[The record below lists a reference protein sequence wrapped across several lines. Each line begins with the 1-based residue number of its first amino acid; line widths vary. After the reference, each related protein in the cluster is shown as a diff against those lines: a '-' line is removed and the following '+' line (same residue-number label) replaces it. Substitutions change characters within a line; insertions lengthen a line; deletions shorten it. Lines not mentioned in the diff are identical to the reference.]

1 MVADQWKKRLRA
13 INNIDCPLDRHGL
26 KKKKK
31 QGLARYNLKLRSNV
45 SLVWDDKKRC
55 VLAKKEQI
63 GISQRELTPFLDSL
77 SHHHSILA
85 DVFTLPHETFEL
97 NNLSEVLSHKVWQAN
112 LSEDERGFL
121 TQFLPEGSGPDDI
134 VYKLLGEENFHFGNQ
149 FLKWQESGEASA
161 FLIMEL
167 ALRDCFGLEL
177 QFSNH
182 LRPFFYFLSR
192 ACSILSPVY
201 WFYGLLLSRG
211 QMICSGSFHPDNV
224 MRQEQLFKSNKK
236 AYYMEL
242 QNYHDNMIGKLQLW
256 KESLESCKDSEEEM
270 VERILRRA
278 CSTHDVLQRRGFRFA
293 QDACY
298 VTGCRKQGVYVLTLQ
313 DNCKSVVDVLLY
325 LGVSW
330 EGLDKLWWDGQLVT
344 AVGTLRKGLTE
355 GTYGSSPD
363 GAKMAARSRKGEKL
377 NKRNIQHSDGAKYMS
392 YIKVS
397 REHYQR
403 VKNSMKHNSNSIQ
416 PRSLSNVLGDVENLH
431 VQPFEFYEEEERQ
444 KLHDHWLQLANRDV
458 PAGFAKWIKRR
469 SQELHV
475 RISLGQEMEQK
486 LNVQIKGEE
495 KMSSDGIFPERTDCK
510 EAEERTNSDGIFAE
524 QTDNKEA
531 EIILSMEV
539 EADQQE
545 DNEKSD
551 RLIEKQ
557 MEREIVNNEVS
568 LQSEVDKHESVDESD
583 GLIEKQMEREILNNE
598 LPLQSEVDQH
608 EGEENSDGLIEKQ
621 MEREVQNN
629 ELPLQSEVDQHEGKE
644 KSDGLIEKQMER
656 EILNNDPIKSEVDQH
671 EGKEESDGLIEKQ
684 MEREILN
691 NELPIQPEDQEGGES
706 ASLFDEQTPD
716 STANTDYD
724 DESLPVSLS
733 QDLDHVSLDESN
745 QLGHFKLDSNENN
758 IIQQADEVS
767 PTVSEYPEGLNS
779 VDVPVDQGDPLASTS
794 DGWPAI
800 SIAASYG
807 CATPISHE
815 YSSAE
820 ELSLGH
826 PRVTEERAA
835 SLINL
840 EAVPTGKD
848 AGRDMLPREPSAI
861 SLFGSYPQNRN
872 EIFHPFFKDPDS
884 SSYNHEQRQSPLDF
898 QPATNL
904 MVQQGQYSGHF
915 REQLH
920 VQLPIELR
928 HKGMN
933 DLLMHQNFQ
942 GNLYPDGSRYSL
954 PRHEQLNVG
963 MQDWAI
969 NSVHVSTPPQ
979 THLSSGDLLSQN
991 WFSGENH
998 ARGSWSTF
1006 GGVGGP
1012 SQSIGSVN
1020 NSDQSLYS
1028 VLSECNALHQSGSY
1042 NVSGSRERLIP
1053 SRNYGEI
1060 AVGVPTTSNASQQQA
1075 VSLSYMSS
1083 QESPSGLKP
1092 NGLGWTSMSTQ
1103 NPGYHDSMGK
1113 PFLRPWNP

>member
-26 KKKKK
+26 KKKKKK

-149 FLKWQESGEASA
+149 FLKW
-161 FLIMEL
+161 
-167 ALRDCFGLEL
+167 
-177 QFSNH
+177 
-182 LRPFFYFLSR
+182 
-192 ACSILSPVY
+192 
-201 WFYGLLLSRG
+201 G

-270 VERILRRA
+270 VERI
-278 CSTHDVLQRRGFRFA
+278 
-293 QDACY
+293 
-298 VTGCRKQGVYVLTLQ
+298 
-313 DNCKSVVDVLLY
+313 
-325 LGVSW
+325 
-330 EGLDKLWWDGQLVT
+330 
-344 AVGTLRKGLTE
+344 LRKGLTE

-568 LQSEVDKHESVDESD
+568 LQS
-583 GLIEKQMEREILNNE
+583 
-598 LPLQSEVDQH
+598 
-608 EGEENSDGLIEKQ
+608 
-621 MEREVQNN
+621 
-629 ELPLQSEVDQHEGKE
+629 
-644 KSDGLIEKQMER
+644 
-656 EILNNDPIKSEVDQH
+656 
-671 EGKEESDGLIEKQ
+671 
-684 MEREILN
+684 
-691 NELPIQPEDQEGGES
+691 EDQEGGES

>member
-13 INNIDCPLDRHGL
+13 INNIDCPLDPHGL

-149 FLKWQESGEASA
+149 FLKW
-161 FLIMEL
+161 
-167 ALRDCFGLEL
+167 
-177 QFSNH
+177 
-182 LRPFFYFLSR
+182 
-192 ACSILSPVY
+192 
-201 WFYGLLLSRG
+201 G
-211 QMICSGSFHPDNV
+211 QMVCSGSFHPDNV
-224 MRQEQLFKSNKK
+224 MRQEKLFKANKK

-242 QNYHDNMIGKLQLW
+242 QIYHDNLIGKLQLW

-270 VERILRRA
+270 VERI
-278 CSTHDVLQRRGFRFA
+278 
-293 QDACY
+293 
-298 VTGCRKQGVYVLTLQ
+298 
-313 DNCKSVVDVLLY
+313 
-325 LGVSW
+325 
-330 EGLDKLWWDGQLVT
+330 
-344 AVGTLRKGLTE
+344 LRKGLTE

-431 VQPFEFYEEEERQ
+431 VRPFEFYEEEERQ

-458 PAGFAKWIKRR
+458 PTGFAKWIKRR
-469 SQELHV
+469 SQELQV

-539 EADQQE
+539 EVDQQE

-557 MEREIVNNEVS
+557 MEKEIVNNEVS
-568 LQSEVDKHESVDESD
+568 LQSQVDKHESMDESD
-583 GLIEKQMEREILNNE
+583 GLMEKQTEREILNNE

-621 MEREVQNN
+621 MEREVLNN
-629 ELPLQSEVDQHEGKE
+629 ELPVQSEVDQQECKE
-644 KSDGLIEKQMER
+644 KSDGLIDKQMER

-684 MEREILN
+684 MEREILS

-745 QLGHFKLDSNENN
+745 QLGHFKLDSNKNN

-767 PTVSEYPEGLNS
+767 PTVSEYPEVLNS

-815 YSSAE
+815 YSSVE

-848 AGRDMLPREPSAI
+848 TGRDMLPREPSAI

-928 HKGMN
+928 HKGLN

-942 GNLYPDGSRYSL
+942 GNLYPDGSRYSF

-963 MQDWAI
+963 MQDWAV

-998 ARGSWSTF
+998 ARGSWSTL

-1020 NSDQSLYS
+1020 NSDQTLYS

-1060 AVGVPTTSNASQQQA
+1060 GVGVPTTSNASQQQA

-1083 QESPSGLKP
+1083 QESPSGLKA

>member
-13 INNIDCPLDRHGL
+13 INNTDCHLEPHGL
-26 KKKKK
+26 KKKKKK
-31 QGLARYNLKLRSNV
+31 QGLAGYNLKLRSNV

-63 GISQRELTPFLDSL
+63 GISQRELSPFLDSI

-97 NNLSEVLSHKVWQAN
+97 NNLSDVLSHKVWQAN

-121 TQFLPEGSGPDDI
+121 MQFLPEGSGLDDI

-149 FLKWQESGEASA
+149 FLKW
-161 FLIMEL
+161 
-167 ALRDCFGLEL
+167 
-177 QFSNH
+177 
-182 LRPFFYFLSR
+182 
-192 ACSILSPVY
+192 
-201 WFYGLLLSRG
+201 G

-224 MRQEQLFKSNKK
+224 MRQEQHFKANKK

-270 VERILRRA
+270 VERI
-278 CSTHDVLQRRGFRFA
+278 
-293 QDACY
+293 
-298 VTGCRKQGVYVLTLQ
+298 
-313 DNCKSVVDVLLY
+313 
-325 LGVSW
+325 
-330 EGLDKLWWDGQLVT
+330 
-344 AVGTLRKGLTE
+344 LRKGLTE

-469 SQELHV
+469 SQEFHV

-486 LNVQIKGEE
+486 LNVQIKGTD
-495 KMSSDGIFPERTDCK
+495 KISSDGIFAELTDCK

-557 MEREIVNNEVS
+557 MEREIVNNEVF
-568 LQSEVDKHESVDESD
+568 
-583 GLIEKQMEREILNNE
+583 
-598 LPLQSEVDQH
+598 LQSEVDQH
-608 EGEENSDGLIEKQ
+608 E
-621 MEREVQNN
+621 V
-629 ELPLQSEVDQHEGKE
+629 KE

-671 EGKEESDGLIEKQ
+671 EGKKESDGLIEKQ

-691 NELPIQPEDQEGGES
+691 NELPIQPEDQEGGDS

-733 QDLDHVSLDESN
+733 QDLGHVSLDDSN

-779 VDVPVDQGDPLASTS
+779 VDVPVDQGVSLASTS

-826 PRVTEERAA
+826 PRVTEERVA

-848 AGRDMLPREPSAI
+848 AGRDMLSREPSAI

-884 SSYNHEQRQSPLDF
+884 SSYNREQRQSPLDF

-904 MVQQGQYSGHF
+904 MVQQSQYSGHF

-928 HKGMN
+928 HKGLN

-942 GNLYPDGSRYSL
+942 GNLYTDGSRYSF

-963 MQDWAI
+963 IQDWAV

-979 THLSSGDLLSQN
+979 THLSSGDLLNQN

-998 ARGSWSTF
+998 ARGSWCTL

-1053 SRNYGEI
+1053 SRNYGEMG
-1060 AVGVPTTSNASQQQA
+1060 VGVPTTSNASQQQA
-1075 VSLSYMSS
+1075 VSLSYTSS

>member
-13 INNIDCPLDRHGL
+13 INNTDCHLEPHGL
-26 KKKKK
+26 KKKKKK
-31 QGLARYNLKLRSNV
+31 QGLAGYNLKLRSNV

-63 GISQRELTPFLDSL
+63 GISQRELSPFLDSI

-149 FLKWQESGEASA
+149 FLKW
-161 FLIMEL
+161 
-167 ALRDCFGLEL
+167 
-177 QFSNH
+177 
-182 LRPFFYFLSR
+182 
-192 ACSILSPVY
+192 
-201 WFYGLLLSRG
+201 G

-224 MRQEQLFKSNKK
+224 MRQEQLFKANKK

-270 VERILRRA
+270 VERI
-278 CSTHDVLQRRGFRFA
+278 
-293 QDACY
+293 
-298 VTGCRKQGVYVLTLQ
+298 
-313 DNCKSVVDVLLY
+313 
-325 LGVSW
+325 
-330 EGLDKLWWDGQLVT
+330 
-344 AVGTLRKGLTE
+344 LRKGLTE

-469 SQELHV
+469 SQEYYV
-475 RISLGQEMEQK
+475 RISLGQEMEKK
-486 LNVQIKGEE
+486 LNVQIKGTD
-495 KMSSDGIFPERTDCK
+495 KMSSDGIFAELTDCK
-510 EAEERTNSDGIFAE
+510 EAEERTYSDGIFAE

-557 MEREIVNNEVS
+557 TEREIVNNEVF
-568 LQSEVDKHESVDESD
+568 LQS
-583 GLIEKQMEREILNNE
+583 
-598 LPLQSEVDQH
+598 
-608 EGEENSDGLIEKQ
+608 
-621 MEREVQNN
+621 
-629 ELPLQSEVDQHEGKE
+629 
-644 KSDGLIEKQMER
+644 
-656 EILNNDPIKSEVDQH
+656 
-671 EGKEESDGLIEKQ
+671 
-684 MEREILN
+684 
-691 NELPIQPEDQEGGES
+691 EDQEGGDS

-733 QDLDHVSLDESN
+733 QDLGPVSLDESN

-779 VDVPVDQGDPLASTS
+779 VDVPVDQGVSLASTS

-826 PRVTEERAA
+826 PRVTEERVG

-848 AGRDMLPREPSAI
+848 SGRDMLSREPSAI

-884 SSYNHEQRQSPLDF
+884 SSYNREQRQSPLDF

-904 MVQQGQYSGHF
+904 MVQQSQYSGHF

-920 VQLPIELR
+920 VQLPTELR
-928 HKGMN
+928 HKGLN

-942 GNLYPDGSRYSL
+942 GNLYTDGSRYSF

-963 MQDWAI
+963 IQDWAV

-979 THLSSGDLLSQN
+979 THLSSGDLLNQN

-998 ARGSWSTF
+998 ARGSWSTL

-1060 AVGVPTTSNASQQQA
+1060 GVGVPTTSNASQQQA

>member
-149 FLKWQESGEASA
+149 FLKW
-161 FLIMEL
+161 
-167 ALRDCFGLEL
+167 
-177 QFSNH
+177 
-182 LRPFFYFLSR
+182 
-192 ACSILSPVY
+192 
-201 WFYGLLLSRG
+201 G

-270 VERILRRA
+270 VERI
-278 CSTHDVLQRRGFRFA
+278 
-293 QDACY
+293 
-298 VTGCRKQGVYVLTLQ
+298 
-313 DNCKSVVDVLLY
+313 
-325 LGVSW
+325 
-330 EGLDKLWWDGQLVT
+330 
-344 AVGTLRKGLTE
+344 LRKGLTE

-416 PRSLSNVLGDVENLH
+416 PRSLSNVLSDVENLH

>member
-13 INNIDCPLDRHGL
+13 ANNIDSSLEPHGSK

-31 QGLARYNLKLRSNV
+31 QGLTRYNLKLRPNV

-63 GISQRELTPFLDSL
+63 GISRRDLTPFLDSL

-97 NNLSEVLSHKVWQAN
+97 KNLSEVLSHEVWQAN
-112 LSEDERGFL
+112 LSQDERGFL
-121 TQFLPEGSGPDDI
+121 SQFLPEGSGPDDI
-134 VYKLLGEENFHFGNQ
+134 VYKLLGEENLHFGNP
-149 FLKWQESGEASA
+149 FVKW
-161 FLIMEL
+161 
-167 ALRDCFGLEL
+167 
-177 QFSNH
+177 
-182 LRPFFYFLSR
+182 
-192 ACSILSPVY
+192 
-201 WFYGLLLSRG
+201 G

-224 MRQEQLFKSNKK
+224 MRQEQLFKANKK

-270 VERILRRA
+270 VERI
-278 CSTHDVLQRRGFRFA
+278 T
-293 QDACY
+293 
-298 VTGCRKQGVYVLTLQ
+298 
-313 DNCKSVVDVLLY
+313 
-325 LGVSW
+325 
-330 EGLDKLWWDGQLVT
+330 
-344 AVGTLRKGLTE
+344 RKGFME

-458 PAGFAKWIKRR
+458 PAGFSQWIKRR
-469 SQELHV
+469 SQELQV
-475 RISLGQEMEQK
+475 RISLCQEMDQK
-486 LNVQIKGEE
+486 RNVQIKGEG
-495 KMSSDGIFPERTDCK
+495 KKSSDGISLEL
-510 EAEERTNSDGIFAE
+510 
-524 QTDNKEA
+524 TDNKEA
-531 EIILSMEV
+531 EERMSSDGILAEQIDKKEAEVALSMEV
-539 EADQQE
+539 EVDQQE
-545 DNEKSD
+545 GNEKYDGS
-551 RLIEKQ
+551 IEKQ
-557 MEREIVNNEVS
+557 MEREVVNNEF
-568 LQSEVDKHESVDESD
+568 
-583 GLIEKQMEREILNNE
+583 
-598 LPLQSEVDQH
+598 PLQSEVDQH
-608 EGEENSDGLIEKQ
+608 ESKEESDGLIKKQIEREILHNELHLQSEVDQHEGKEKSSGLIDKQ
-621 MEREVQNN
+621 MEGEILNN

-644 KSDGLIEKQMER
+644 KSDGLIET
-656 EILNNDPIKSEVDQH
+656 
-671 EGKEESDGLIEKQ
+671 Q

-691 NELPIQPEDQEGGES
+691 NELPIKSEDQEGGES
-706 ASLFDEQTPD
+706 ARLCDEQTPD

-724 DESLPVSLS
+724 DESLPVSLN

-745 QLGHFKLDSNENN
+745 QLGHFKLDCNENH
-758 IIQQADEVS
+758 IMQQADEVS
-767 PTVSEYPEGLNS
+767 PTVSEYPEGLSS
-779 VDVPVDQGDPLASTS
+779 VDVPADQGDPLASTD
-794 DGWPAI
+794 DGWPAV
-800 SIAASYG
+800 SIATSYG

-820 ELSLGH
+820 ELSLVH
-826 PRVTEERAA
+826 PRVTDEPAA

-840 EAVPTGKD
+840 EAVPTEKD
-848 AGRDMLPREPSAI
+848 AGTDMLPREPSAV

-872 EIFHPFFKDPDS
+872 EIFQPFFKDPDS
-884 SSYNHEQRQSPLDF
+884 SSFNREQRQPPLGF
-898 QPATNL
+898 QPSTNL
-904 MVQQGQYSGHF
+904 MVEPGQYSGHF

-920 VQLPIELR
+920 AQLPLELR
-928 HKGMN
+928 HKGLN

-942 GNLYPDGSRYSL
+942 GNLYPDGGRYSF
-954 PRHEQLNVG
+954 PRHEQMNVG
-963 MQDWAI
+963 LQDWAV
-969 NSVHVSTPPQ
+969 NSVHVSAPSQ

-998 ARGSWSTF
+998 ARGGWSTLE
-1006 GGVGGP
+1006 GVGGP

-1028 VLSECNALHQSGSY
+1028 VLSECNALHHSGSY
-1042 NVSGSRERLIP
+1042 DLSSSRERLIP
-1053 SRNYGEI
+1053 SRNFGEI
-1060 AVGVPTTSNASQQQA
+1060 SVAVPTTNNASQQQA

-1083 QESPSGLKP
+1083 QESPGGLKP
-1092 NGLGWTSMSTQ
+1092 NGLGWTNMSTQ
-1103 NPGYHDSMGK
+1103 NPGLHDSMGK

>member
-26 KKKKK
+26 KKKKKK

-149 FLKWQESGEASA
+149 FLKW
-161 FLIMEL
+161 
-167 ALRDCFGLEL
+167 
-177 QFSNH
+177 
-182 LRPFFYFLSR
+182 
-192 ACSILSPVY
+192 
-201 WFYGLLLSRG
+201 G

-270 VERILRRA
+270 VERI
-278 CSTHDVLQRRGFRFA
+278 
-293 QDACY
+293 
-298 VTGCRKQGVYVLTLQ
+298 
-313 DNCKSVVDVLLY
+313 
-325 LGVSW
+325 
-330 EGLDKLWWDGQLVT
+330 
-344 AVGTLRKGLTE
+344 LRKGLTE

-598 LPLQSEVDQH
+598 LPLQS
-608 EGEENSDGLIEKQ
+608 
-621 MEREVQNN
+621 
-629 ELPLQSEVDQHEGKE
+629 
-644 KSDGLIEKQMER
+644 
-656 EILNNDPIKSEVDQH
+656 
-671 EGKEESDGLIEKQ
+671 
-684 MEREILN
+684 
-691 NELPIQPEDQEGGES
+691 EDQEGGES

>member
-13 INNIDCPLDRHGL
+13 INNTDCHLEPHGL
-26 KKKKK
+26 KKKKKK
-31 QGLARYNLKLRSNV
+31 QGLAGYNLKLRSNV

-63 GISQRELTPFLDSL
+63 GISQRELSPFLDSI

-149 FLKWQESGEASA
+149 FLKW
-161 FLIMEL
+161 
-167 ALRDCFGLEL
+167 
-177 QFSNH
+177 
-182 LRPFFYFLSR
+182 
-192 ACSILSPVY
+192 
-201 WFYGLLLSRG
+201 G

-224 MRQEQLFKSNKK
+224 MRQEQLFKANKK

-270 VERILRRA
+270 VERI
-278 CSTHDVLQRRGFRFA
+278 
-293 QDACY
+293 
-298 VTGCRKQGVYVLTLQ
+298 
-313 DNCKSVVDVLLY
+313 
-325 LGVSW
+325 
-330 EGLDKLWWDGQLVT
+330 
-344 AVGTLRKGLTE
+344 LRKGLTE

-469 SQELHV
+469 SQEYYV
-475 RISLGQEMEQK
+475 RISLGQEMEKK
-486 LNVQIKGEE
+486 LNVQIKGTD
-495 KMSSDGIFPERTDCK
+495 KMSSDGIFAELTDCK
-510 EAEERTNSDGIFAE
+510 EAEERTYSDGIFAE

-557 MEREIVNNEVS
+557 TEREIVNNEVF
-568 LQSEVDKHESVDESD
+568 
-583 GLIEKQMEREILNNE
+583 
-598 LPLQSEVDQH
+598 LQSEVDQH
-608 EGEENSDGLIEKQ
+608 E
-621 MEREVQNN
+621 V
-629 ELPLQSEVDQHEGKE
+629 KE

-691 NELPIQPEDQEGGES
+691 NELPIQPEDQEGGDS

-733 QDLDHVSLDESN
+733 QDLGPVSLDESN

-779 VDVPVDQGDPLASTS
+779 VDVPVDQGVSLASTS

-826 PRVTEERAA
+826 PRVTEERVG

-848 AGRDMLPREPSAI
+848 SGRDMLSREPSAI

-884 SSYNHEQRQSPLDF
+884 SSYNREQRQSPLDF

-904 MVQQGQYSGHF
+904 MVQQSQYSGHF

-920 VQLPIELR
+920 VQLPTELR
-928 HKGMN
+928 HKGLN

-942 GNLYPDGSRYSL
+942 GNLYTDGSRYSF

-963 MQDWAI
+963 IQDWAV

-979 THLSSGDLLSQN
+979 THLSSGDLLNQN

-998 ARGSWSTF
+998 ARGSWSTL

-1060 AVGVPTTSNASQQQA
+1060 GVGVPTTSNASQQQA

>member
-13 INNIDCPLDRHGL
+13 INNIDCPLDPHGL

-149 FLKWQESGEASA
+149 FLKW
-161 FLIMEL
+161 
-167 ALRDCFGLEL
+167 
-177 QFSNH
+177 
-182 LRPFFYFLSR
+182 
-192 ACSILSPVY
+192 
-201 WFYGLLLSRG
+201 G
-211 QMICSGSFHPDNV
+211 QMVCSGSFHPDNV
-224 MRQEQLFKSNKK
+224 MRQEQRFKSNKK

-270 VERILRRA
+270 VERI
-278 CSTHDVLQRRGFRFA
+278 
-293 QDACY
+293 
-298 VTGCRKQGVYVLTLQ
+298 
-313 DNCKSVVDVLLY
+313 
-325 LGVSW
+325 
-330 EGLDKLWWDGQLVT
+330 
-344 AVGTLRKGLTE
+344 LRKGLTE

-469 SQELHV
+469 SQELQV

-486 LNVQIKGEE
+486 LNAQIKGEE

-510 EAEERTNSDGIFAE
+510 EGEERTNSDGIFAE

-568 LQSEVDKHESVDESD
+568 LQSE
-583 GLIEKQMEREILNNE
+583 
-598 LPLQSEVDQH
+598 
-608 EGEENSDGLIEKQ
+608 
-621 MEREVQNN
+621 
-629 ELPLQSEVDQHEGKE
+629 
-644 KSDGLIEKQMER
+644 
-656 EILNNDPIKSEVDQH
+656 
-671 EGKEESDGLIEKQ
+671 
-684 MEREILN
+684 
-691 NELPIQPEDQEGGES
+691 DQEGGES
-706 ASLFDEQTPD
+706 ASLFDDQTPD

-733 QDLDHVSLDESN
+733 QELDHVSLDESN

-767 PTVSEYPEGLNS
+767 PTVSEYPEGLNC
-779 VDVPVDQGDPLASTS
+779 VDVPVDQGGPLASTS

-942 GNLYPDGSRYSL
+942 GNLYPDGSRYSF

-998 ARGSWSTF
+998 ARGSWSTL

-1060 AVGVPTTSNASQQQA
+1060 GVGVPTTSNASQQQA

>member
-13 INNIDCPLDRHGL
+13 ASNIDCSLDSHGL
-26 KKKKK
+26 KKKKN
-31 QGLARYNLKLRSNV
+31 QGLARCNLKLRSNV

-55 VLAKKEQI
+55 VLAEKEQI
-63 GISQRELTPFLDSL
+63 GISRRDLTPFLDSL
-77 SHHHSILA
+77 THPHSILA

-97 NNLSEVLSHKVWQAN
+97 KNLSEVLSHKVWQEN

-121 TQFLPEGSGPDDI
+121 MQFLPEGSGPDDT
-134 VYKLLGEENFHFGNQ
+134 VYKLLGEENFQFGNP
-149 FLKWQESGEASA
+149 FLK
-161 FLIMEL
+161 
-167 ALRDCFGLEL
+167 
-177 QFSNH
+177 
-182 LRPFFYFLSR
+182 
-192 ACSILSPVY
+192 
-201 WFYGLLLSRG
+201 G

-224 MRQEQLFKSNKK
+224 MRKEQLFKANKK

-270 VERILRRA
+270 AERILRK
-278 CSTHDVLQRRGFRFA
+278 GF
-293 QDACY
+293 
-298 VTGCRKQGVYVLTLQ
+298 
-313 DNCKSVVDVLLY
+313 
-325 LGVSW
+325 
-330 EGLDKLWWDGQLVT
+330 
-344 AVGTLRKGLTE
+344 TE

-377 NKRNIQHSDGAKYMS
+377 NKRNIQHNDGAKYMS

-416 PRSLSNVLGDVENLH
+416 PRSLINVLGDVENLH

-458 PAGFAKWIKRR
+458 PAGFVKWIKRR
-469 SQELHV
+469 SQELQV

-486 LNVQIKGEE
+486 LNVQLKGEE
-495 KMSSDGIFPERTDCK
+495 KKSSDGIFAQLTDNK
-510 EAEERTNSDGIFAE
+510 EAEERTSSDGIFAE

-531 EIILSMEV
+531 EVALSMEV
-539 EADQQE
+539 EVYQQE
-545 DNEKSD
+545 GNEKSD
-551 RLIEKQ
+551 ALIEKQ
-557 MEREIVNNEVS
+557 MEGEIVHNEFPP
-568 LQSEVDKHESVDESD
+568 LSEVVQHESKEESD
-583 GLIEKQMEREILNNE
+583 GLMIEKQMAREILNNE

-608 EGEENSDGLIEKQ
+608 KGKEESDGLIEKQ
-621 MEREVQNN
+621 MERETLNN
-629 ELPLQSEVDQHEGKE
+629 ELSIKSEVDQHKGKEESDGLIEKQMERETLNNELSIKSEHEGKE

-656 EILNNDPIKSEVDQH
+656 EILNNEL
-671 EGKEESDGLIEKQ
+671 LIQ
-684 MEREILN
+684 S
-691 NELPIQPEDQEGGES
+691 EDQEGGES
-706 ASLFDEQTPD
+706 ASLCDEQTPD
-716 STANTDYD
+716 STANTDYN
-724 DESLPVSLS
+724 DESLPVSLN
-733 QDLDHVSLDESN
+733 QDLDLVSLDESN
-745 QLGHFKLDSNENN
+745 QLGHFKLDSDENH

-779 VDVPVDQGDPLASTS
+779 VDVPVDQGDPLASTG
-794 DGWPAI
+794 DGWPAV

-820 ELSLGH
+820 ELSLRH
-826 PRVTEERAA
+826 PRVTDEPAA

-840 EAVPTGKD
+840 EAVPTEKD
-848 AGRDMLPREPSAI
+848 AGRDMLPREPSAV

-872 EIFHPFFKDPDS
+872 EIFQPFFKDPDS
-884 SSYNHEQRQSPLDF
+884 SSYNREQRQPPLDF
-898 QPATNL
+898 QPSTNL
-904 MVQQGQYSGHF
+904 MVEPGQYSGHF

-920 VQLPIELR
+920 AQLPLDLR
-928 HKGMN
+928 HKGLN

-942 GNLYPDGSRYSL
+942 GNLYPDGGRYSF

-963 MQDWAI
+963 MQDWAV
-969 NSVHVSTPPQ
+969 NSVHVSAPSQ

-998 ARGSWSTF
+998 ARGGWSTLE
-1006 GGVGGP
+1006 GVGGL
-1012 SQSIGSVN
+1012 SQSIGSAS

-1028 VLSECNALHQSGSY
+1028 VLSECNTLHQSSSY
-1042 NVSGSRERLIP
+1042 NLSGSIERLIP

-1060 AVGVPTTSNASQQQA
+1060 GVGVPTMSNASQQQA

-1083 QESPSGLKP
+1083 QESPGGLRP
-1092 NGLGWTSMSTQ
+1092 NGLGWMSMSTP
-1103 NPGYHDSMGK
+1103 NPGLHDSMGK

>member
-13 INNIDCPLDRHGL
+13 INNIDCPLDPHGL

-149 FLKWQESGEASA
+149 FLKW
-161 FLIMEL
+161 
-167 ALRDCFGLEL
+167 
-177 QFSNH
+177 
-182 LRPFFYFLSR
+182 
-192 ACSILSPVY
+192 
-201 WFYGLLLSRG
+201 G

-224 MRQEQLFKSNKK
+224 MRQEQLFKANKK

-270 VERILRRA
+270 VERI
-278 CSTHDVLQRRGFRFA
+278 
-293 QDACY
+293 
-298 VTGCRKQGVYVLTLQ
+298 
-313 DNCKSVVDVLLY
+313 
-325 LGVSW
+325 
-330 EGLDKLWWDGQLVT
+330 
-344 AVGTLRKGLTE
+344 LRKGLTE

-431 VQPFEFYEEEERQ
+431 VRPFEFYEEEERQ
-444 KLHDHWLQLANRDV
+444 KLHDHWLQLANGDV

-469 SQELHV
+469 SQELQV

-495 KMSSDGIFPERTDCK
+495 KMSSDGIFPERSDCK

-568 LQSEVDKHESVDESD
+568 LQSEVDKHESMDESD
-583 GLIEKQMEREILNNE
+583 GLMEKQMEREILNNE

-621 MEREVQNN
+621 MEREVLNN
-629 ELPLQSEVDQHEGKE
+629 ELPLQSEVDQHECKE
-644 KSDGLIEKQMER
+644 KSDGLIKKQMER

-745 QLGHFKLDSNENN
+745 QLGHFKLDSNKNN

-826 PRVTEERAA
+826 PRVTEEPAA

-872 EIFHPFFKDPDS
+872 EICHPFFKDPDS

-928 HKGMN
+928 HKGLN

-942 GNLYPDGSRYSL
+942 GNLYPDGSRYSF

-998 ARGSWSTF
+998 ARGSWSTL

-1020 NSDQSLYS
+1020 HSDQSLYS

-1060 AVGVPTTSNASQQQA
+1060 GVGVNTMSNASQQQA

>member
-1 MVADQWKKRLRA
+1 MVAEQWKKRLRA
-13 INNIDCPLDRHGL
+13 ASSIDCSLDSHGL
-26 KKKKK
+26 KKKTK

-45 SLVWDDKKRC
+45 SLVWDDKKRR

-63 GISQRELTPFLDSL
+63 GISRRDLAPFLDSL

-85 DVFTLPHETFEL
+85 DVFTLPRETFQL
-97 NNLSEVLSHKVWQAN
+97 KNLSEVLSHKVWQEN

-121 TQFLPEGSGPDDI
+121 MQFLPEGSGPDDI
-134 VYKLLGEENFHFGNQ
+134 VYKLLGEENFHFGNP
-149 FLKWQESGEASA
+149 FLKW
-161 FLIMEL
+161 
-167 ALRDCFGLEL
+167 
-177 QFSNH
+177 
-182 LRPFFYFLSR
+182 
-192 ACSILSPVY
+192 
-201 WFYGLLLSRG
+201 G

-242 QNYHDNMIGKLQLW
+242 QNYHDNMIVKLQLW

-270 VERILRRA
+270 VEKI
-278 CSTHDVLQRRGFRFA
+278 F
-293 QDACY
+293 
-298 VTGCRKQGVYVLTLQ
+298 
-313 DNCKSVVDVLLY
+313 
-325 LGVSW
+325 
-330 EGLDKLWWDGQLVT
+330 
-344 AVGTLRKGLTE
+344 RKGFME

-363 GAKMAARSRKGEKL
+363 GVKMAARPRKGEKL
-377 NKRNIQHSDGAKYMS
+377 NKSNIQQNDGAKYMS

-416 PRSLSNVLGDVENLH
+416 PRSLSNILGDVENLH
-431 VQPFEFYEEEERQ
+431 VHPFEFYEEEERQ
-444 KLHDHWLQLANRDV
+444 KLHDHWLLLAKRDV

-469 SQELHV
+469 SQELQV

-486 LNVQIKGEE
+486 LHVQVKG
-495 KMSSDGIFPERTDCK
+495 KGKKSSDGIIVELTYNK
-510 EAEERTNSDGIFAE
+510 ETEERTGTDGILAE

-531 EIILSMEV
+531 EVALSMEV
-539 EADQQE
+539 EVVQQE

-551 RLIEKQ
+551 GLVEKQ
-557 MEREIVNNEVS
+557 IEREIINNEFL
-568 LQSEVDKHESVDESD
+568 LQTEVDQHESKEESD
-583 GLIEKQMEREILNNE
+583 GLIEKQMVREILNNE
-598 LPLQSEVDQH
+598 LLINSEVDQH
-608 EGEENSDGLIEKQ
+608 EGEEESDGLMEKQ
-621 MEREVQNN
+621 VEREIRNN

-656 EILNNDPIKSEVDQH
+656 EILKNELPIKSEVDQH
-671 EGKEESDGLIEKQ
+671 EGKEKSDGLMEKQ

-691 NELPIQPEDQEGGES
+691 NKLHIQSEDPEGGVS
-706 ASLFDEQTPD
+706 GSLFDEQTPD

-724 DESLPVSLS
+724 DESLPVSLN

-758 IIQQADEVS
+758 IIQQAGEVP
-767 PTVSEYPEGLNS
+767 PTISEYREGLNS
-779 VDVPVDQGDPLASTS
+779 VDVPVDQADPLVSTG
-794 DGWPAI
+794 DGWPAV

-826 PRVTEERAA
+826 PRVTDDSAA
-835 SLINL
+835 SLISL
-840 EAVPTGKD
+840 EAVPTEKD
-848 AGRDMLPREPSAI
+848 AGRDILPREPSAV

-872 EIFHPFFKDPDS
+872 DIFHPFFKDPDS
-884 SSYNHEQRQSPLDF
+884 SSYNPEQRPPPLDF
-898 QPATNL
+898 QPSTNL
-904 MVQQGQYSGHF
+904 MVEAGQYSGHF

-920 VQLPIELR
+920 AQLPLELR
-928 HKGMN
+928 DKGLN

-942 GNLYPDGSRYSL
+942 GNLYPDGGRYSF

-963 MQDWAI
+963 MQDWAV
-969 NSVHVSTPPQ
+969 NSVHVSATPQ
-979 THLSSGDLLSQN
+979 THLSGGDVLSQN

-998 ARGSWSTF
+998 ARGGWSTL
-1006 GGVGGP
+1006 GGVAVP
-1012 SQSIGSVN
+1012 SQSIGSIN

-1028 VLSECNALHQSGSY
+1028 VLSECNTLHQSGSY
-1042 NVSGSRERLIP
+1042 NLSGSRERFIP

-1060 AVGVPTTSNASQQQA
+1060 GMGVPTTSNASQQES

-1083 QESPSGLKP
+1083 QESPGGLKP
-1092 NGLGWTSMSTQ
+1092 NGLGWTSMPSQ
-1103 NPGYHDSMGK
+1103 NPGLHDSMGK

>member
-13 INNIDCPLDRHGL
+13 ASNIDCPLDPHGL

-31 QGLARYNLKLRSNV
+31 KKQGFARYNLKLRSNI

-97 NNLSEVLSHKVWQAN
+97 KNLSEVLSHEVWQAK

-134 VYKLLGEENFHFGNQ
+134 VYKLLGEENLHFGNP
-149 FLKWQESGEASA
+149 FLKW
-161 FLIMEL
+161 
-167 ALRDCFGLEL
+167 
-177 QFSNH
+177 
-182 LRPFFYFLSR
+182 
-192 ACSILSPVY
+192 
-201 WFYGLLLSRG
+201 G
-211 QMICSGSFHPDNV
+211 QMICSGCFHPDNV
-224 MRQEQLFKSNKK
+224 MRQEQLFKANKK

-256 KESLESCKDSEEEM
+256 KESLQSCNDSEEEM
-270 VERILRRA
+270 VERILRK
-278 CSTHDVLQRRGFRFA
+278 GF
-293 QDACY
+293 
-298 VTGCRKQGVYVLTLQ
+298 
-313 DNCKSVVDVLLY
+313 
-325 LGVSW
+325 
-330 EGLDKLWWDGQLVT
+330 
-344 AVGTLRKGLTE
+344 TE
-355 GTYGSSPD
+355 GTCGSSPD
-363 GAKMAARSRKGEKL
+363 GAKMTARSRKGEKL
-377 NKRNIQHSDGAKYMS
+377 NKCNIQHSDGAKYMS

-416 PRSLSNVLGDVENLH
+416 PRSLSNVLGDVESLH

-458 PAGFAKWIKRR
+458 PAGFAKWIERR
-469 SQELHV
+469 SQELQM
-475 RISLGQEMEQK
+475 RMSLGQEMEQK

-495 KMSSDGIFPERTDCK
+495 KNSSDGIFPELTDSK
-510 EAEERTNSDGIFAE
+510 EAQDRTSSDGIFAE

-531 EIILSMEV
+531 EVALPMEV
-539 EADQQE
+539 EVDQQE
-545 DNEKSD
+545 EDNE
-551 RLIEKQ
+551 
-557 MEREIVNNEVS
+557 
-568 LQSEVDKHESVDESD
+568 ESD
-583 GLIEKQMEREILNNE
+583 GLIEKQMEREIINNE
-598 LPLQSEVDQH
+598 FFLQSEVDQHESKEESDRLIEKQMEREIQNNDLPLQSEVDQH
-608 EGEENSDGLIEKQ
+608 VGEKKSDGLIEKQ
-621 MEREVQNN
+621 VERGILNN
-629 ELPLQSEVDQHEGKE
+629 ELPDSEVDQHEGKE
-644 KSDGLIEKQMER
+644 KSDGLIEEQLER
-656 EILNNDPIKSEVDQH
+656 EILNNELPIKSEH
-671 EGKEESDGLIEKQ
+671 EGKEKSDELIERQ

-691 NELPIQPEDQEGGES
+691 NELPQSEDQEGRES
-706 ASLFDEQTPD
+706 ASLFDEQTLD
-716 STANTDYD
+716 STANADYD
-724 DESLPVSLS
+724 DESFPVSLN

-767 PTVSEYPEGLNS
+767 PTVSEYPEGLNRM
-779 VDVPVDQGDPLASTS
+779 DVPVVQGDPLTSTG
-794 DGWPAI
+794 DGWPGV

-815 YSSAE
+815 YSSVE
-820 ELSLGH
+820 ELSLAHSG
-826 PRVTEERAA
+826 VTDEPAA

-840 EAVPTGKD
+840 EAVPTEKD
-848 AGRDMLPREPSAI
+848 AGREVLPREPSAV

-884 SSYNHEQRQSPLDF
+884 SSYSREQRRSPLDF
-898 QPATNL
+898 QTSTSL
-904 MVQQGQYSGHF
+904 MVEPGQYSGHF

-920 VQLPIELR
+920 VPLPLELR
-928 HKGMN
+928 HKGLN

-942 GNLYPDGSRYSL
+942 GNLYPDGGRYSFS
-954 PRHEQLNVG
+954 RHEQLNVG
-963 MQDWAI
+963 VQDWAV
-969 NSVHVSTPPQ
+969 NPVHVSAQAQ

-998 ARGSWSTF
+998 ARGGWSTL
-1006 GGVGGP
+1006 GGVGAP
-1012 SQSIGSVN
+1012 SQTIGSVN

-1042 NVSGSRERLIP
+1042 NLSGSRERLIP

-1060 AVGVPTTSNASQQQA
+1060 GMGVPTTSNASQQQA

-1083 QESPSGLKP
+1083 QGSPGGLKS
-1092 NGLGWTSMSTQ
+1092 NGFGWTSMSTQ
-1103 NPGYHDSMGK
+1103 NPGLHDSMGK